1 MAATAVMT
9 LRIDPV
15 LLAALRQCAKQE
27 GRSVSAEVVRLIR
40 KEVAAA
46 APPRPKASVTMGMF
60 ADFEAP
66 DLEVFKQLRRTVSA
80 AAARRARRTRRSA

>member
-1 MAATAVMT
+1 M
-9 LRIDPV
+9 
-15 LLAALRQCAKQE
+15 
-27 GRSVSAEVVRLIR
+27 IR

-46 APPRPKASVTMGMF
+46 APRRPKASVTMGVF